1 MKKKNLQLEN
11 IGKDLL
17 QHEQTI
23 REFQAANDQ
32 LKWQLQLVQQQVE
45 EKERTTEEREKEVR
59 ELIKQLLVMQQKAI
73 RDMRWQ
79 KASKAPQKMIR
90 GSAASDS
97 NVAYFNY
104 YESTIVHSAYDSNT
118 QEWHQLPAIPNTCF
132 EFTLVV
138 VHHILTIVGGRIS
151 GVATDSLLSLMGEGR
166 DRKWLPNLPAM
177 PTKRFDT
184 AAMCSGHSLIVAGG
198 LDDHNYNTL
207 ATVEVL
213 DTDTRQWS
221 IASSLTH
228 PFSCATI
235 SICGER
241 L

>member
-1 MKKKNLQLEN
+1 MDVLKSPVINEPKLASDIEAKHCNTTETSTGQTSGQMMSEVQQPQLTTRYTELHTLQQALQDSRELRIKDRQLLDSQRQIEQLTHQVKKKNLQLEN

-32 LKWQLQLVQQQVE
+32 LKWQLQLVQQVE

-97 NVAYFNY
+97 NLAYFDY

-138 VHHILTIVGGRIS
+138 VHS
-151 GVATDSLLSLMGEGR
+151 
-166 DRKWLPNLPAM
+166 
-177 PTKRFDT
+177 
-184 AAMCSGHSLIVAGG
+184 
-198 LDDHNYNTL
+198 Y
-207 ATVEVL
+207 
-213 DTDTRQWS
+213 
-221 IASSLTH
+221 
-228 PFSCATI
+228 
-235 SICGER
+235 
-241 L
+241 